1 MPAETHQFIEDLD
14 VDKVLELLVILVGV
28 DAEPTDDPGGIDLGP
43 LGLDDD
49 GTALHLWEAVEEEY
63 GERSVGE
70 LDLDDEPPA
79 TLGELAELF
88 HLALRGDPEPGSHHD
103 SPGHDST
110 VQDST
115 VHDGGAEPRQQ
126 R

>member
-49 GTALHLWEAVEEEY
+49 GAVLHLWDAVAEEY

-88 HLALRGDPEPGSHHD
+88 HLALRGDPEPG
-103 SPGHDST
+103 PR
-110 VQDST
+110 Q
-115 VHDGGAEPRQQ
+115 DGGAAPRPP